1 MKRILWWLCLGLLG
15 AASAVVFADATN
27 LLPKCKAYVEV
38 GSDRSARDPVEAL
51 RTDICVGEISGLVRV
66 GRLLPR
72 HINSCKPPGVTRDQ
86 ATRVVVAYIEAHP
99 QRMNDDFTELALE
112 AMHDAW
118 PCP

>member
-1 MKRILWWLCLGLLG
+1 MPRIICWLCLGPFG
-15 AASAVVFADATN
+15 AASAVLLADGDH

-38 GSDRSARDPVEAL
+38 GTDRSARDRVEAL
-51 RTDICVGEISGLVRV
+51 RTDICVGEISGLVNV

-72 HINSCKPPGVTRDQ
+72 HINSCNPPGVTRFH
-86 ATRVVVAYIEAHP
+86 ATRIVVAYIEAHP
-99 QRMNDDFTELALE
+99 ERMHDDFTELALE

>member
-15 AASAVVFADATN
+15 AASAVVFSDATD
-27 LLPKCKAYVEV
+27 LLPKCKAYIEITPYQA
-38 GSDRSARDPVEAL
+38 GGDPVETF
-51 RTDICVGEISGLVRV
+51 RTDICVSEISGLTHV

-72 HINSCKPPGVTRDQ
+72 HIRSCKPPGTTDNEV
-86 ATRVVVAYIEAHP
+86 ARVVVAYIEAHP
-99 QRMNDDFTELALE
+99 NRMRDDFTELALE